1 MSLEAAGKNVTEV
14 LAQKGDWPQYSPLY
28 HLLPAFTQGRYTV
41 WIMLI
46 KFMKKCAYANRNQ
59 CSITLGQ

>member
-28 HLLPAFTQGRYTV
+28 HLLPAFTETG
-41 WIMLI
+41 
-46 KFMKKCAYANRNQ
+46 
-59 CSITLGQ
+59 